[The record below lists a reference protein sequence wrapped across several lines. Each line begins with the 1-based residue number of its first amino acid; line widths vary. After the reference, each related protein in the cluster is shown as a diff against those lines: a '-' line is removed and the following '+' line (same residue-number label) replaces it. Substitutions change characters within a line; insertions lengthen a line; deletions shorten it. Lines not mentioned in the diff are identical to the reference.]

1 MHYHTE
7 GVPVIAI
14 HESHSWELAVATS
27 GMYAM
32 QFGFISFCI
41 SVLLWKREPETEL
54 VKNALKNLAAYFLQ
68 CIIIII
74 NVFTIYCADL
84 VPGKHQNPD
93 LKAYRSIVA
102 ANPKK
107 KWFKLTI
114 FFIVAILIMIGKE
127 AGRKCQIQMICM
139 RFAQSY
145 QRGKQWN
152 LMLKMHFL

>member
-114 FFIVAILIMIGKE
+114 FFIVAFFIMIGYTKKRDENVKFRWFAWDLRNLIRE
-127 AGRKCQIQMICM
+127 ANSEI
-139 RFAQSY
+139 
-145 QRGKQWN
+145 
-152 LMLKMHFL
+152 

>member
-114 FFIVAILIMIGKE
+114 FFIVAFFIMIGYTQKPDENVKFRWFAWDLRNLIRE
-127 AGRKCQIQMICM
+127 ANSEI
-139 RFAQSY
+139 
-145 QRGKQWN
+145 
-152 LMLKMHFL
+152 